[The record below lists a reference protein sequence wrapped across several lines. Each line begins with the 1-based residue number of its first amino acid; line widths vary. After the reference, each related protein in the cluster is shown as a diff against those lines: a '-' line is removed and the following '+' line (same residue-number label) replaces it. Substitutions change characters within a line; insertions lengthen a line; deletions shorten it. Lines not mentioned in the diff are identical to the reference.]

1 VGLRWS
7 QRATEYATGGDMS
20 CEICKREHNRR
31 DVLCQPCRES
41 INRLATIC
49 SSHPDV
55 LAQQETPG
63 EPVGG
68 KAWWAR
74 AGGGNH

>member
-1 VGLRWS
+1 
-7 QRATEYATGGDMS
+7 MS
-20 CEICKREHNRR
+20 CEICKREHNRS

-41 INRLATIC
+41 MTRLATIC
-49 SSHPDV
+49 GTHPGVSPAIDDD
-55 LAQQETPG
+55 G

-74 AGGGNH
+74 AGGAKN